1 MHSVSFLYCRINM
14 TRNEICFYLNEDGVA
29 TARCYTERKWICRKK
44 SALNQFPTVDLTFRR
59 KMVLIFINFSPFLL
73 LKFQHF
79 TALIL

>member
-1 MHSVSFLYCRINM
+1 MKYVFTLMKMVLQQLDATQR
-14 TRNEICFYLNEDGVA
+14 RNGFVG
-29 TARCYTERKWICRKK
+29 KK
-44 SALNQFPTVDLTFRR
+44 SALNQFPTVDLTSRS